1 MWVSEIGGE
10 SSELQTKSMRVC
22 FIILLSLVLTDSGYG
37 KIELSRGRSSKPSA
51 LQSRTDPGDNSYS
64 AL

>member
-1 MWVSEIGGE
+1 MWVSEIGGG
-10 SSELQTKSMRVC
+10 SSELQIRSMRVC

-37 KIELSRGRSSKPSA
+37 KIELSRGRSSKLSA
-51 LQSRTDPGDNSYS
+51 VQSRTDPGDNSYS